1 MSSSYI
7 PKQLREQV
15 SVDARNRCGYCLAQ
29 QEIIGV
35 QLHIEHILPES
46 AGGLS
51 ERGNLWLACSECNNH
66 KGAQVEAVDPQ
77 TGAIVP
83 LFNPR
88 QQPWSAHFR
97 WSEDG
102 SEVIGVTAI
111 GRATV
116 ITLDLN
122 QLLMQIARRR
132 WVMVGW
138 HPPVD

>member
-15 SVDARNRCGYCLAQ
+15 SVDARNRCGYY
-29 QEIIGV
+29 
-35 QLHIEHILPES
+35 
-46 AGGLS
+46 
-51 ERGNLWLACSECNNH
+51 

-83 LFNPR
+83 LFNPH
-88 QQPWSAHFR
+88 QQPWSVHFR

-102 SEVIGVTAI
+102 SEVIGVTAT

-116 ITLDLN
+116 VALDLN
-122 QLLMQIARRR
+122 QLFMQIARRR
-132 WVMVGW
+132 WAMVGW